1 MGFNKIVTVK
11 QGQSIFD
18 LALQLYGSADNWIDL
33 IRENPQIEN
42 IESDLTGMQLSYVI
56 NNSQVQKSYIA
67 DAVEVGTKPIN
78 YANSDEPG
86 LIYADRFYI
95 VQSDGYKILL

>member
-67 DAVEVGTKPIN
+67 DSVEVATKPIN
-78 YANSDEPG
+78 YANSDEPA